1 MTGRLSAIAGTVRD
15 LGIPLPGRRLD
26 YDVAGKVVLITGGGD
41 GIGAA
46 LARTLHRRGATVALV
61 DVNES
66 SLATAERSFESQR
79 VVTVT
84 ADVRDRDG
92 MTAAVQTIIEQLGR
106 IDVVVANAGITP
118 PPATLRQIDPDAFD
132 RVLDVNLTGV
142 FNTVHPTIDEV
153 IRNSGTSSSCHR
165 RRRSPPVWAA
175 LRT

>member
-118 PPATLRQIDPDAFD
+118 PPRQHCARSI
-132 RVLDVNLTGV
+132 
-142 FNTVHPTIDEV
+142 PTPSIV
-153 IRNSGTSSSCHR
+153 CSTSISPASSTPCIRPSTR
-165 RRRSPPVWAA
+165 
-175 LRT
+175 